1 MAEALRKRRNRV
13 FVHKTGTFA
22 MRKGETMWF
31 MQIRKLL
38 RNGRFRAVCLAALVL
53 AVNITAMACG
63 NLGKTEGAV
72 ITEHIKEPAPDG
84 SAAVQE
90 TAIPENNAHT
100 ADADAGTICVYV
112 CGAVEREGVVFLTEG
127 ARVYEAIEA
136 AGGLKGDAA
145 AYSLNQAAVLSD
157 ADMLRIPTSEEAAA
171 ADAGHTS
178 FPVQTFTPGGSRD
191 GRINLNTAGKEELM
205 TLSGIGEIKAQQI
218 IAYREECGGF
228 SRVEDLLGVSG
239 IGEKSLEKLR
249 DSVTVR

>member
-1 MAEALRKRRNRV
+1 
-13 FVHKTGTFA
+13 

-53 AVNITAMACG
+53 TVNFTAMACG

-72 ITEHIKEPAPDG
+72 ITEHIGEPASAG
-84 SAAVQE
+84 TAAVQE
-90 TAIPENNAHT
+90 TATPENNAHT
-100 ADADAGTICVYV
+100 SEPDAGTICVYV
-112 CGAVEREGVVFLTEG
+112 CGAVEREGVVCLAKG

-136 AGGLKGDAA
+136 AGGLQADAA
-145 AYSLNQAAVLSD
+145 ADGLNQAAILSD

-171 ADAGHTS
+171 ADAAHTS
-178 FPVQTFTPGGSRD
+178 FSVQTLTPGGSSD
-191 GRINLNTAGKEELM
+191 GRVNLNTAGKEELM

-218 IAYREECGGF
+218 IAYRAQCGGF